1 MNRKEIK
8 RLKYRL
14 KYRTKPFESTE
25 EYWYAQGCID
35 GMEAADNKPDATKLW
50 HDSHE
55 IPTMNC
61 KVLCIPCLD
70 VISLNKYPYPWDFYR
85 KSFGITKWAY
95 VNDLLPKR
103 RYE

>member
-8 RLKYRL
+8 RFKYRL
-14 KYRTKPFESTE
+14 KYRTKPFNDTE

-55 IPTMNC
+55 IPTKGC

-70 VISLNKYPYPWDFYR
+70 VISLKKYPWDFYR

>member
-14 KYRTKPFESTE
+14 KYHTKPFNDTA

-50 HDSHE
+50 HDSCE
-55 IPTMNC
+55 IPWKSC

-70 VISLNKYPYPWDFYR
+70 VISLKKYPWDFYR